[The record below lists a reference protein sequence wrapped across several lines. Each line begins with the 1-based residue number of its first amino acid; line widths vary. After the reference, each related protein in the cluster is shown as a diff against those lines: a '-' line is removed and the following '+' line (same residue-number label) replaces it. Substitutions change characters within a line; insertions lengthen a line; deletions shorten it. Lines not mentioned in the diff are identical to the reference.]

1 MGMICDCGLR
11 LCLDSYFRLK
21 KLDKKVFANVLI
33 ACLRMSG
40 PDVALQNIV
49 LLRKACVKRCP
60 DVNLALENDSVSTC
74 AHAVLYC
81 KIILLVQI
89 WAYYLFELVGLRL
102 CLERECT
109 NESKCFIGN
118 ENELLTYNISMFY
131 KILQYNPGGLPL
143 DDSP

>member
-1 MGMICDCGLR
+1 MTSLNLYSAIKYGAL
-11 LCLDSYFRLK
+11 
-21 KLDKKVFANVLI
+21 FA
-33 ACLRMSG
+33 
-40 PDVALQNIV
+40 
-49 LLRKACVKRCP
+49 
-60 DVNLALENDSVSTC
+60 
-74 AHAVLYC
+74 
-81 KIILLVQI
+81 IILIVQI

-109 NESKCFIGN
+109 NVSKCFIRN